1 MKTVSFIDKHIKRFI
16 NLSPTR
22 VIVVYFTV
30 LITIGTFLLMLPFSQ
45 KQGNSTPLIDAL
57 FTSTSASCVTGLVV
71 YDTYNHWSSFGQVV
85 ILFLI
90 QFGALG
96 IITLATLFSVMLGR
110 KAGLKGMLLAK
121 ESLSHFS
128 FSESMGIVKKVIFL
142 SFIIEFVGAAILS
155 IRFLPHF
162 GLKGIYISVFHSI
175 SAFCNAG
182 FDLMG
187 INGKGDYVSL
197 SGISNDPLLIYTFS
211 FLIIT
216 GGIGFLVWNNVF
228 NYRKTR
234 VLLFNTQLVLIIT
247 TFLIVFGAVLF
258 FVFEMNNEY
267 TIGKM
272 TLIEKINTSVFH
284 SVSPRT
290 AGFNIIDIGATTDIT
305 KVLNILLMFIG
316 AAPGSTAG
324 GIKVTTIGILF
335 MAVVSEIAGQQETVI
350 LKKRVPYASII
361 KSLTVIMLAFSLITI
376 VSSLLLLI
384 ENKPFLQV
392 LFETTSAFGTV
403 GLSTG
408 ITPSLH
414 GLSKF
419 LLIITMFL
427 GRVGLL
433 TFAISLSLKHNRN
446 RNSIYPEGKV
456 VVG

>member
-1 MKTVSFIDKHIKRFI
+1 MKTVSFFNRHINRLI

-30 LITIGTFLLMLPFSQ
+30 LITIGTCLLMLPLSQ

-57 FTSTSASCVTGLVV
+57 FTSTSAACVTGLVV
-71 YDTYNHWSSFGQVV
+71 YDTYNHWSTFGQVI
-85 ILFLI
+85 ILLLI
-90 QFGALG
+90 QLGALG
-96 IITLATLFSVMLGR
+96 IITLATLFSVILGR
-110 KAGLKGMLLAK
+110 KAGLKGMLLAR

-128 FSESMGIVKKVIFL
+128 FSESMSIVKKVIFL
-142 SFIIEFVGAAILS
+142 SLSIELAGAAVLS
-155 IRFLPHF
+155 IRFIPSF

-187 INGKGDYVSL
+187 ISGKGNYVSL

-211 FLIIT
+211 FLIIA
-216 GGIGFLVWNNVF
+216 GGLGFLVWNNIF

-234 VLLFNTQLVLIIT
+234 VLLLNTQLVLIIT
-247 TFLIVFGAVLF
+247 IFLIVFGAVLF
-258 FVFEMNNEY
+258 FVFEMNNEN

-284 SVSPRT
+284 SISPRT
-290 AGFNIIDIGATTDIT
+290 AGFNIIDLGATKDIT

-335 MAVVSEIAGQQETVI
+335 MAVVSEIAGQPETVI
-350 LKKRVPYASII
+350 LKKRVTYASII

-376 VSSLLLLI
+376 VSSLLLII
-384 ENKPFLQV
+384 ENKPYLQV

-408 ITPSLH
+408 LTPSLH
-414 GLSKF
+414 VLSKI
-419 LLIITMFL
+419 LLIVTMFL

-433 TFAISLSLKHNRN
+433 TFAISLSLKNN
-446 RNSIYPEGKV
+446 KDRNSIYPEGKV